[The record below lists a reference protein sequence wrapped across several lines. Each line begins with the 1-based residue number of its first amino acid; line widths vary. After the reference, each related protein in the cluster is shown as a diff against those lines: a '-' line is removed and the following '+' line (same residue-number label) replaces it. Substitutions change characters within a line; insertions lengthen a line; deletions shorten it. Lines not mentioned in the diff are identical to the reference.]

1 MKHQLLKKLKKL
13 SGRHFTLLV
22 IPKSGTANI
31 HNYRVPFVVI
41 LFIFIFIPVNI
52 YIFLTYSIQVWQI
65 NGFRH
70 QISNQKQKI
79 AKLAAEKSHVMPVL
93 NKNHHLEVELI
104 RYRQENQEMLDT
116 WNRVR
121 QKGNLRFNLASRGLF
136 DRDTDEPYTL
146 IPISRA
152 NTVTTSLEQL
162 EHNLDQLQDI
172 IGKEIEE
179 QKQLS
184 QDLKTYEK
192 RLDHTPSLWP
202 VHAQIR
208 SPFGMRFHPIY
219 RRYIGHEGVDLA
231 VVSGTKVRA
240 AADGIV
246 SFAGWEAGYGLLI
259 KINHDYGYETRYGHN
274 SSLLVHAGQTV
285 KKGQVICLSGNTG
298 ESTGPHVH
306 YEVRINGRPVNPVP
320 FLKK

>member
-1 MKHQLLKKLKKL
+1 MKHRLFKKLKKL

-31 HNYRVPFVVI
+31 HNYRIPFIVI
-41 LFIFIFIPVNI
+41 LFVFIFIPVNI

-79 AKLAAEKSHVMPVL
+79 AKLTAEKSRVMPVL
-93 NKNHHLEVELI
+93 NKNHHLEVELA
-104 RYRQENQEMLDT
+104 RYRQENQDMLDT
-116 WNRVR
+116 WNRVH
-121 QKGNLRFNLASRGLF
+121 QKAHLRVNLASRGF
-136 DRDTDEPYTL
+136 FNRDTNGSYTL
-146 IPISRA
+146 TPISKA
-152 NTVTTSLEQL
+152 NVVTTSLEQL
-162 EHNLDQLQDI
+162 DHNLDQLEHI
-172 IGKEIEE
+172 IGKETEE
-179 QKQLS
+179 QKQLF
-184 QDLKTYEK
+184 QDLKAYEH
-192 RLDHTPSLWP
+192 RLDHMPSIWP
-202 VHAQIR
+202 VYAKIS
-208 SPFGMRFHPIY
+208 SPFGVRFHPIY

-231 VVSGTKVRA
+231 VLSGSKVRA
-240 AADGIV
+240 AADGTV

-306 YEVRINGRPVNPVP
+306 YEVRMNGRPVNPVP